1 VIAHH
6 VIDIGPEGGAG
17 GTLVAQGTAGQV
29 AKVGKGHTGRFLAE
43 ELRTSKYST
52 ARTEQKEPV
61 A

>member
-29 AKVGKGHTGRFLAE
+29 AKVAKATPAASWPR
-43 ELRTSKYST
+43 S
-52 ARTEQKEPV
+52 
-61 A
+61 